1 MAAYAQRRGSDAPAL
16 LLRAAK
22 TLETLDPKLARETY
36 LDAWS
41 AALFAGKL
49 ASADT
54 LYHVSAEVRRAPPAA
69 EPARPSDL
77 RLDGGAAGF
86 SSWRRS

>member
-1 MAAYAQRRGSDAPAL
+1 V
-16 LLRAAK
+16 
-22 TLETLDPKLARETY
+22 
-36 LDAWS
+36 
-41 AALFAGKL
+41 LFAGKL

-77 RLDGGAAGF
+77 LLDGGAAGF